1 MEQIYHFITLHA
13 SKSPWILF
21 SLFILA
27 GLNFPISI
35 DLLVII
41 ASIISASIAPELKY
55 QLFFSCVA
63 GTVMAGWTAYFVGHF
78 LGSKLMSFSWFKK
91 LFPVSRLDKIHSFY
105 TKYGLI
111 ALIIGRFIPF
121 GIRNAMF
128 ITNGMAKSS
137 FKNFASKD
145 LFAATFWCTIMFH
158 LFHSLGCHFDT
169 IVKYLKIINIS
180 LFSLFSVA
188 VIIFFCYKRRK
199 AMKSLD

>member
-1 MEQIYHFITLHA
+1 MEQIYQFITLHS

-21 SLFILA
+21 CLFILA

-35 DLLVII
+35 DILVII
-41 ASIISASIAPELKY
+41 ASIISASIAPEIKY
-55 QLFFSCVA
+55 QLFFSCLA
-63 GTVMAGWTAYFVGHF
+63 GTVMAAWTSYFLGRFVGSR
-78 LGSKLMSFSWFKK
+78 LICFSWFRKI
-91 LFPVSRLDKIHSFY
+91 FPTSRLDKIHSFY

-111 ALIIGRFIPF
+111 ALILGRFIPF
-121 GIRNAMF
+121 GVRNGMF
-128 ITNGMAKSS
+128 LTSGMAKSS
-137 FKNFASKD
+137 FKSFALKD

-158 LFHSLGCHFDT
+158 VFHSLGCHFEI